1 MEYIDL
7 HIHTEYT
14 KGNGI
19 TKIPELVKRAK
30 EFNMNT
36 LAITD
41 SGNIDGFGEFVKECN
56 SVNIKPV
63 LGCGFYFA
71 PMGLKLKETEHL
83 VLLAKNR
90 DGYNNLLKLVEF
102 SKTIGLLQKPRIDFD
117 ILQKYNNGLICL
129 TGGLGGV
136 FDKPFIAGN
145 KNMALDNLVML
156 KQIFKA
162 NLYLELQDNEL
173 DLNTLIMDE
182 IIKVSNNLEI
192 EPIVTGGSF
201 YLDRGD
207 ALKCNEIREENGNK
221 ILSGSGYF
229 FKSPKDMISRFK
241 NHADVIKNSVLV
253 GKSIAKFDIMYE
265 N

>member
-19 TKIPELVKRAK
+19 TKISELVKKAQ
-30 EFNMNT
+30 EFNMGT

-41 SGNIDGFGEFVKECN
+41 SGNIDGFYEFVKECR

-83 VLLAKNR
+83 VLLAKNKE
-90 DGYNNLLKLVEF
+90 GYDNILKMVEF
-102 SKTIGLLQKPRIDFD
+102 SRTIGLSHKPRIDFK
-117 ILQKYNNGLICL
+117 ILKKYSTGLICL

-145 KNMALDNLVML
+145 KNMALENLTTL
-156 KQIFKA
+156 KYIFKS

-173 DLNTLIMDE
+173 ELNTLIVDE
-182 IIKVSNNLEI
+182 IIKVSNNLDI
-192 EPIVTGGSF
+192 EMIVTGGSF
-201 YLDRGD
+201 YLDRDD
-207 ALKCNEIREENGNK
+207 AIKCNELREKYGNK
-221 ILSGSGYF
+221 TLKGNGYF
-229 FKSPKDMISRFK
+229 FKSPKVMISIFR
-241 NHADVIKNSVLV
+241 NHEAALNNSVFV
-253 GKSIAKFDIMYE
+253 ANSITNFDIVQQY
-265 N
+265 